1 MDYRILIVDDEKEL
15 CVSLCEIL
23 TEEGYETLFTSDPRE
38 TPAILARTRVDL
50 IILDIR
56 MPGIGGIDLLRT
68 VRRSNPN
75 IKVIILTGH
84 PSIENAVL
92 SMKYGA
98 VNFYEK
104 PPNLKKL
111 LNEIREFSARGAA
124 APGPVALDLPPARRV
139 VTNDPRMLKVL
150 QSAEKAANATA
161 PVLITGESGTGKE
174 LIASFVHEAGP
185 RSARPFIKVNC
196 AAIPETLL
204 ESELFGYEKGA
215 FTNAM
220 FQKKG
225 KFELAHEGTIF
236 LDEIGDMSPSTQ
248 AKILRVLQEQEFE
261 RVGGT
266 ETIRT
271 DIRIIAATNKD
282 LRLLIQKD
290 AFREDLYYRLCV
302 ITLHV
307 PPLRERPGDVEPLI
321 QHFLKIYSA
330 QYAKEILGLDNE
342 TQELLLAHTWPGNVR
357 ELKNCIERATIFCEG
372 DRVTLEDLPAQY
384 MELEGTH
391 LGQKLQSSFEQLNR
405 TMIMEALEKAKGKKS
420 KAADMLNINRRTL
433 YNRMRKLGLS

>member
-150 QSAEKAANATA
+150 QSAEKAAHATA

-357 ELKNCIERATIFCEG
+357 ELKNC
-372 DRVTLEDLPAQY
+372 
-384 MELEGTH
+384 
-391 LGQKLQSSFEQLNR
+391 
-405 TMIMEALEKAKGKKS
+405 
-420 KAADMLNINRRTL
+420 
-433 YNRMRKLGLS
+433 